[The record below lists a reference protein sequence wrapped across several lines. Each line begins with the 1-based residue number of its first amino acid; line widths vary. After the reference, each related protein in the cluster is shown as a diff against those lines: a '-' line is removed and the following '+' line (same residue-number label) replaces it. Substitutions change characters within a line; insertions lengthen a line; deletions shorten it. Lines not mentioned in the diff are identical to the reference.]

1 MEIINDSFQFANR
14 DGFVISGFAWC
25 NHKYQPVSEPCY
37 LILNDKRWISNNE
50 TDKMKAVI
58 AQNKTPTL
66 VSDKPVPKLRDD
78 YILVKTVAVALNPTD
93 WKHAT
98 FNLAA
103 EGGLLGCDFAGIVE
117 EVGSK
122 VTKKWQ
128 KGERIAGVAHGGNLV
143 QPEDGAFAEHILA
156 KGDIQVKIPD
166 SLSFEDASTLT
177 LGATTVMQGL
187 YQKALKL
194 NLPDNPVKGNVPLLI
209 YGGSTATGSLGIQYA
224 KL

>member
-1 MEIINDSFQFANR
+1 
-14 DGFVISGFAWC
+14 
-25 NHKYQPVSEPCY
+25 
-37 LILNDKRWISNNE
+37 
-50 TDKMKAVI
+50 MKAIV

-66 VSDKPVPKLRDD
+66 VTDRPIPKLRDD

-194 NLPDNPVKGNVPLLI
+194 NLPDDPIKSKVPLLI

>member
-1 MEIINDSFQFANR
+1 MNAI
-14 DGFVISGFAWC
+14 
-25 NHKYQPVSEPCY
+25 
-37 LILNDKRWISNNE
+37 
-50 TDKMKAVI
+50 I
-58 AQNKTPTL
+58 AQNKAPTL
-66 VSDKPVPKLRDD
+66 VTDRPVPKLRDD
-78 YILVKTVAVALNPTD
+78 YILVKPVAVALNPTD
-93 WKHAT
+93 WKHAA
-98 FNLAA
+98 FGRSA

-122 VTKKWQ
+122 VTKKWK
-128 KGERIAGVAHGGNLV
+128 KGERIAGVAHGGNAD

-177 LGATTVMQGL
+177 LGVTTVMQGL

-194 NLPDNPVKGNVPLLI
+194 NLPDNPVKSDVPVLI
-209 YGGSTATGSLGIQYA
+209 YGGSTATGALAIQYA

>member
-1 MEIINDSFQFANR
+1 MDESILLNSIIAGLSSRGLVVVFIRACIYPRTLVVSSFRHQTT
-14 DGFVISGFAWC
+14 
-25 NHKYQPVSEPCY
+25 K
-37 LILNDKRWISNNE
+37 E

-58 AQNKTPTL
+58 AQNRTPTL
-66 VSDKPVPKLRDD
+66 VTDRPVPKLRDD
-78 YILVKTVAVALNPTD
+78 YILVKPVAVALNPTD
-93 WKHAT
+93 WKHAA
-98 FNLAA
+98 FGLSA

-122 VTKKWQ
+122 VTKKWK
-128 KGERIAGVAHGGNLV
+128 KGERIAGVAHGGNMV

-166 SLSFEDASTLT
+166 SLSFEDAATLT
-177 LGATTVMQGL
+177 LGVTTVMQGL

-194 NLPDNPVKGNVPLLI
+194 NLPDDPVKGDVPVLI
-209 YGGSTATGSLGIQYA
+209 YGGSTATGALAIQYA